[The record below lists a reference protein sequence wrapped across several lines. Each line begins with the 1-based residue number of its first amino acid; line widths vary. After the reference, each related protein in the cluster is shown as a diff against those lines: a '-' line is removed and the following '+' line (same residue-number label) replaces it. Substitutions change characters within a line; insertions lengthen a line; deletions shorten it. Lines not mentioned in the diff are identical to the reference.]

1 MAVKK
6 ASSKAK
12 TAGAKK
18 APAPAKKKA
27 PAKAV
32 KKAPAKKKAAEKK
45 TAAKT
50 VKASPAKPAVKPQ
63 QPQTASSTPV
73 IPPRD
78 QCRVDE
84 LGGNSFVIVVEKAR
98 NFFDL
103 AEMRTLVNMCHAASD
118 EKDAASR
125 LYRWL
130 AEHRK
135 DVLIDS
141 RIANA
146 LDIALASIY
155 RYLVSHYSIRQS

>member
-12 TAGAKK
+12 
-18 APAPAKKKA
+18 KA
-27 PAKAV
+27 PAKAA
-32 KKAPAKKKAAEKK
+32 KKAPAKKK
-45 TAAKT
+45 TAAKKAAP
-50 VKASPAKPAVKPQ
+50 KASAPEKPAVQ
-63 QPQTASSTPV
+63 QSASSTPV

-103 AEMRTLVNMCHAASD
+103 SEMRTLVNICHAASD
-118 EKDAASR
+118 EKDAAAR

-155 RYLVSHYSIRQS
+155 RYLVSHYSVRQG

>member
-6 ASSKAK
+6 ASSKTK
-12 TAGAKK
+12 KAGAKK
-18 APAPAKKKA
+18 SPAPAKKKA

-32 KKAPAKKKAAEKK
+32 KKAPSTKKPAVKKAAP
-45 TAAKT
+45 AAG
-50 VKASPAKPAVKPQ
+50 KAAPAKPAF
-63 QPQTASSTPV
+63 QPSSSTPV

-103 AEMRTLVNMCHAASD
+103 SEMRTLVNICHASAD

-146 LDIALASIY
+146 LDIALPSIY
-155 RYLVSHYSIRQS
+155 RYLVSHYSVKKS